1 MSLSRFLDYTG
12 ALDEDLEYLSNT
24 GVEKIQSIIA
34 DSIDNGQIII
44 PGIGTVT
51 SVNNILPNAGNV
63 NLTTDDIPAGTT
75 NKYVNNSSL
84 NDLNDVTIT
93 NVVNGNV
100 LYKATG
106 GWINS

>member
-1 MSLSRFLDYTG
+1 MDVFNNYSTNKNANID
-12 ALDEDLEYLSNT
+12 LSNLSNL
-24 GVEKIQSIIA
+24 GKKQIKAIA
-34 DSIDNGQIII
+34 GGGSVD
-44 PGIGTVT
+44 
-51 SVNNILPNAGNV
+51 SVNNQQPDGNGDV